1 MAGVELALDLER
13 RGAAYYEELAGGAG
27 QPLVRELFT
36 MLAEEE
42 REHLRLFQAM
52 ADDPAF
58 RPELP
63 AQREDLET
71 KVARIFDRLG
81 DSARLAAD
89 KVDGLEAA
97 LRMEQESYDLYRQ
110 EARVVKDDALRR
122 FYEAVMAQ
130 ELAHYEAIDNVLAYL
145 KDPGDWYMHDE
156 SKRWNWMN
164 S

>member
-1 MAGVELALDLER
+1 MDGVELALDLER
-13 RGAAYYEELAGGAG
+13 RGAAYYEGLARETR

-42 REHLRLFQAM
+42 REHLGLFQAM

-58 RPELP
+58 RPDLP
-63 AQREDLET
+63 AQRENLET
-71 KVARIFDRLG
+71 KVSRIFDRLG

-110 EARVVKDDALRR
+110 EARAAKDDGLRR
-122 FYEAVMAQ
+122 FFEAVMTQ
-130 ELAHYEAIDNVLAYL
+130 ELAHFEAIDNVLAYL
-145 KDPGDWYMHDE
+145 KDPGDWYRHDE